1 MGSRGLVQASIRSR
15 VFAWFMDL
23 LVVFFGS
30 VVLELVL
37 GGMSGLANPI
47 FSVVNLSMGLGIY
60 VVNAAVVV
68 AYFVVLRGPRFG
80 PTLGCSAAHIRVVS
94 ESGAQPSYRQAAVR
108 FLVSAISAAVLFLGY
123 AAALADPRRR
133 TLHDRAAGTV
143 VVKAQ

>member
-94 ESGAQPSYRQAAVR
+94 ESGAQPSYRQAVVR

-123 AAALADPRRR
+123 AAALADPHRR

>member
-60 VVNAAVVV
+60 VVNAVVVV
-68 AYFVVLRGPRFG
+68 AYLVVLRGPRFG

-94 ESGAQPSYRQAAVR
+94 ESGAQPSYRQAVVR
-108 FLVSAISAAVLFLGY
+108 FLVSAISAAVLLLGY

>member
-123 AAALADPRRR
+123 VAALADRRRR